1 MKLQNINKESSGN
14 RYEIHSFRQ
23 EIDSIRYE
31 INWKLQKISK
41 DSPGYLEIAFD
52 EKSVAVHTKSNG
64 ITEHPE
70 DIIRK
75 SLGNQ

>member
-1 MKLQNINKESSGN
+1 MKS
-14 RYEIHSFRQ
+14 
-23 EIDSIRYE
+23 
-31 INWKLQKISK
+31 
-41 DSPGYLEIAFD
+41 IAFD

-70 DIIRK
+70 DITRK